1 MEKRL
6 SKRAMIRLYS
16 FAIAFVL
23 VLAGMGALAI
33 NDALFYRNQLEMSY
47 LQSLGDLSNHTT
59 EITRTLTKGIYS
71 ATPTQL
77 SMLSASLWRDSA
89 GAKQALSN
97 IPYAEHKLDGAYR
110 FYSQVGDYAMSL
122 TRKTHSNPSLSTQDL
137 NNLEMLLDYSQ
148 QISREIQTVE
158 SRVRNGEISLMN
170 DKYMVGT
177 GTMTLSN
184 KGSVRY
190 NEISTQT
197 MSTNDTKDT
206 TPNTMEGLEQVKSY
220 ATLIYDG
227 PFSDHMME
235 RAPLYTKDMSEISRE
250 DAMKIAQTLW
260 QKAGYSAAVKAQN
273 DPTGRKTSSEVS
285 SVAPNS
291 ELPAPSFEN
300 NPQTDARGEEYPIA
314 DGFSLRGMWD
324 RWTGGAPQPQPLS
337 TGLRATD
344 DENSLMP
351 LYCFETDGIYLGIT
365 KKGGIPATYTNSREV
380 KEATMSP
387 EDSVKAAASFL
398 EQIGFKDMKS
408 TYYEESNGICT
419 TNFAYNADNITFYP
433 DLIKVGV
440 ALDTGEV
447 VFLDARS
454 YISNHH
460 RRELPTNLIAE
471 TTAKE
476 TAGRL
481 VKLGDTKMAVIP
493 TTGGGETLCYEIS
506 ATGNKGHQLLIY
518 VNAVNGIEEQLLILI
533 QTPGGV
539 MTS

>member
-23 VLAGMGALAI
+23 VLVGVGALAI
-33 NDALFYRNQLEMSY
+33 NDALFYRNQLEMGY

-77 SMLSASLWRDSA
+77 SLLSASLWRDSA

-97 IPYAEHKLDGAYR
+97 IPYAEHNLDSAYR

-122 TRKTHSNPSLSTQDL
+122 TRKTHADPSLGNQDL
-137 NNLEMLLDYSQ
+137 ANLEMLLDYSQ
-148 QISREIQTVE
+148 KISQEIQTVE
-158 SRVRNGEISLMN
+158 SRVRNGEISLLS

-177 GTMTLSN
+177 GTMTVSN

-190 NEISTQT
+190 NELSLQNVST
-197 MSTNDTKDT
+197 KET

-227 PFSDHMME
+227 PFSDHMLD
-235 RAPLYTKDMSEISRE
+235 RTPLYTKDMSEISRE
-250 DAMKIAQTLW
+250 DAKKIAQSLW

-273 DPTGRKTSSEVS
+273 DPTGRKSSSAAAPPAS
-285 SVAPNS
+285 SSQA
-291 ELPAPSFEN
+291 PAPTFEN
-300 NPQTDARGEEYPIA
+300 NPKTDARGENYPIA

-324 RWTGGAPQPQPLS
+324 RWAGEPQPKPLS
-337 TGLRATD
+337 TGLQATD

-351 LYCFETDGIYLGIT
+351 LYCFETDSVYLGIT
-365 KKGGIPATYTNSREV
+365 KKGGIPATYSVSREI
-380 KEATMSP
+380 KEATISP
-387 EDSVKAAASFL
+387 EDSVKAASSFL
-398 EQIGFKDMKS
+398 EQIGFKNMKS
-408 TYYEESNGICT
+408 TYYEESGGICT
-419 TNFAYNADNITFYP
+419 TNFAYTADNITFYP
-433 DLIKVGV
+433 DLIKVGI

-454 YISNHH
+454 FISNHH
-460 RRELPTNLIAE
+460 KRDLSTNLIAE
-471 TTAKE
+471 STAKE

-481 VKLGDTKMAVIP
+481 VKIGETKLAVIP
-493 TTGGGETLCYEIS
+493 TRGGSETLCYEIS
-506 ATGNKGHQLLIY
+506 ATGNRGHHLLIY
-518 VNAVNGIEEQLLILI
+518 VNALNGIEEQLLILI

>member
-23 VLAGMGALAI
+23 VLVGVGALAI
-33 NDALFYRNQLEMSY
+33 NDALFYRNQLEMGY

-77 SMLSASLWRDSA
+77 SMLSAALWRDSA

-122 TRKTHSNPSLSTQDL
+122 TRKTHSNPSLSSQDL
-137 NNLEMLLDYSQ
+137 NNLEMLLEYSQ

-158 SRVRNGEISLMN
+158 SRIRAGEISLMN

-177 GTMTLSN
+177 GSMTLSN
-184 KGSVRY
+184 KGAVRY
-190 NEISTQT
+190 NELSPQQVST
-197 MSTNDTKDT
+197 KET

-227 PFSDHMME
+227 PFSDHMLE
-235 RAPLYTKDMSEISRE
+235 RTPLFTKNMSEISRD
-250 DAMKIAQTLW
+250 DAMKIAKTLW

-273 DPTGRKTSSEVS
+273 DPTGRRSSSEAAS
-285 SVAPNS
+285 SSQAPV
-291 ELPAPSFEN
+291 PSFEN
-300 NPQTDARGEEYPIA
+300 NPKTDARGENYPIA

-324 RWTGGAPQPQPLS
+324 RWAGEPLQPKPLS
-337 TGLRATD
+337 TGLQAAD

-351 LYCFETDGIYLGIT
+351 LYCFETDGVYLGIT
-365 KKGGIPATYTNSREV
+365 KRGGIPATYTNSREV
-380 KEATMSP
+380 KEATISP

-398 EQIGFKDMKS
+398 EHIGFSNMKS
-408 TYYEESNGICT
+408 TYYEESGGICT
-419 TNFAYNADNITFYP
+419 TNFAYTADKITYYP
-433 DLIKVGV
+433 DLIKVGI

-454 YISNHH
+454 FISNHH
-460 RRELPTNLIAE
+460 KRDLPVNLIAE

-481 VKLGDTKMAVIP
+481 VKIGSTKLAVIP
-493 TTGGGETLCYEIS
+493 TAGASEALCYEIS
-506 ATGNKGHQLLIY
+506 ATGSKGHHLLIY